1 VGEKVE
7 LVECYGAEF
16 GMNRTL
22 EALQLSKGTWHYRSR
37 VHRPYSERYEALRA
51 PLLEVARKHPSYGYR
66 KVTSELRDHGW
77 TVNRK
82 VVQKL
87 QKAWELPL
95 IRVVRPPRPSAIR
108 QALRQMGDRINL
120 VVALETIGILDVFY
134 TDFTELE
141 FDRGSQKAQLMPIL
155 DHTSKLVVGWAVGH
169 SANAEVALE
178 AYARARRTLLR
189 YGISL
194 QGVVMHHDQDPAYT
208 SHAWIEALR
217 LRDRVRLSYSLNGAQ
232 GNTHLESFNGHF
244 KEENASIFWEQKNF
258 DGVRRVVQGRMVY
271 YNDIRRHASLGN
283 IALVAFL
290 KKHGFEVR

>member
-1 VGEKVE
+1 VSEKVE
-7 LVECYGAEF
+7 LVERFGEEF

-22 EALQLSKGTWHYRSR
+22 KALQLSKGTWHYRCR
-37 VHRPYSERYEALRA
+37 TYRPYAERYEALRA

-66 KVTSELRDHGW
+66 KVTRELRDHGW
-77 TVNRK
+77 TVNHK

-87 QKAWELPL
+87 QNTWDLPL
-95 IRVVRPPRPSAIR
+95 FRVVRPPRPSAIR

-120 VVALETIGILDVFY
+120 VVALETIGILEVLY
-134 TDFTELE
+134 TDFTELP

-169 SANAEVALE
+169 SATSAVALE

-189 YGISL
+189 YGVHL
-194 QGVVMHHDQDPAYT
+194 HGVVMHHDQDPAYT

-217 LRDRVRLSYSLNGAQ
+217 LRDRLRLSYSLNGAR
-232 GNTHLESFNGHF
+232 GNTQMESFNGHF

-258 DGVRRVVQGRMVY
+258 DGIHRVVQSRMTY

-283 IALVAFL
+283 VAPVAFL
-290 KKHGFEVR
+290 RKHGFEVR